1 MSGDDNLWNFADAK
15 GEKLPKPE
23 LERKMAGF
31 QFAIST
37 SMLDDEMSYLL
48 EILDEPDYGDF
59 EPAQSQIAQIQQQK
73 YFLSEILEIL
83 PDTEI
88 DDYKQMIEKDLW
100 RLSYVDRWKIYS
112 FWRARTS
119 EILVAEVNSLKMQL
133 LQQTNEIKD
142 IETIETAEIIR
153 NAHVVG
159 ITTTGAAKNRALLE
173 HLKSKIGI
181 LLPFLFL

>member
-1 MSGDDNLWNFADAK
+1 
-15 GEKLPKPE
+15 
-23 LERKMAGF
+23 
-31 QFAIST
+31 
-37 SMLDDEMSYLL
+37 
-48 EILDEPDYGDF
+48 
-59 EPAQSQIAQIQQQK
+59 
-73 YFLSEILEIL
+73 
-83 PDTEI
+83 
-88 DDYKQMIEKDLW
+88 
-100 RLSYVDRWKIYS
+100 
-112 FWRARTS
+112 
-119 EILVAEVNSLKMQL
+119 LKTQL